1 MKMEQRQSQAKLE
14 GSMGFGD
21 ERQITQFSMIRQ
33 KKEGDPPPTQRLLT
47 NQEKTRK
54 LEKHLSMRK
63 RALAISIS
71 LTNQQDL
78 GTRLLN
84 GRCLQYLSVYETLA
98 CCKPAAL
105 QCTSADEKHT
115 ITFECFIFVTKIK
128 TTKFTHFQSN

>member
-1 MKMEQRQSQAKLE
+1 MKMEQRQSRAKLE

-33 KKEGDPPPTQRLLT
+33 KKREGKKPPTQRLLT
-47 NQEKTRK
+47 NEEKTRK
-54 LEKHLSMRK
+54 LEKHLSMSK

-78 GTRLLN
+78 GTKLLD
-84 GRCLQYLSVYETLA
+84 GRCLQYLSICETLA

-105 QCTSADEKHT
+105 Q
-115 ITFECFIFVTKIK
+115 
-128 TTKFTHFQSN
+128 N